1 MAIARLTPSTYYLSN
16 SSYLTVTNPGNMYA
30 NTDSETYATIQNTR
44 SGTSVY
50 YIYLRGFNFD
60 AIPSDATVNNVT
72 IKYKAYFSG
81 GGVGYYSNMCNGTAV
96 VGTDIGAPTTQLSTI
111 TNEHIEDSVPWNTLK
126 SYGDN
131 FGIRINC
138 RRSSSSITRYMYI
151 YGAEIEVEYTTPE
164 KLLVKRGG
172 TWVPAQALYKKV
184 NGVWVQQQDMKS
196 ALQTGVRY
204 RKRNT

>member
-1 MAIARLTPSTYYLSN
+1 MAIARLTPSTHYLSS
-16 SSYLTVTNPGNMYA
+16 SSYLTVTNPENMYA

-44 SGTSVY
+44 SSTTAY

-72 IKYKAYFSG
+72 IKYKAYYSG
-81 GGVGYYSNMCNGTAV
+81 GISGYASNMCNGTTV
-96 VGTDIGAPTTQLSTI
+96 VGVAIGNPTSELSII
-111 TNEHIEDSVPWNTLK
+111 TTEHIEDSVPWNTLK

-138 RRSSSSITRYMYI
+138 RRATSGTARSMYI
-151 YGAEIEVEYTTPE
+151 YGAEIEVDYNPVEE
-164 KLLVKRGG
+164 LLVKGDG
-172 TWVPAQALYKKV
+172 KWVPAQALYKKV